1 MLRKKYHIAVGVVAG
16 VKKYTVRFK
25 RTEPGDFRCNL
36 DKCAWRG
43 ECDHWIF
50 ANHKT
55 HTTDICITLPRT
67 SKTVNTRHYYYAYV
81 VKEM

>member
-25 RTEPGDFRCNL
+25 RTKPGDFKCVLN
-36 DKCAWRG
+36 KCAWRE
-43 ECDHWIF
+43 ECDYWIF
-50 ANHKT
+50 ANHRT

-67 SKTVNTRHYYYAYV
+67 EATTETRHYYSPDV